1 MTEPPKPVKKT
12 FQCSKCGKNFKERH
26 HLENHNRRKTPCNVK
41 HECTKCHKVFISK
54 TSLKRHGDRVTACA
68 LEEIPVVTNDN
79 LENKCHLCGKEFSTA
94 SNLKRHQKDVC
105 NATNNPQLLSQLMT
119 LVIQQQTKITNL
131 ESHIVGNPQTVINGN
146 VNIQNNILN
155 NNYVNVTICG
165 FGKEDFSKL
174 DKNKVLD
181 LIKNHEKDF
190 MPQMIG
196 HVHANPDMPENHNVF
211 FDSNRNK
218 AIVYAAISE
227 HENSWQA
234 QDLEDVLR
242 QITKKIKTYMKPGNS
257 PYFDLVM
264 KDRDYD
270 TGNIIIRIADQ
281 TNWDTSEVFEKARTC
296 LSQISKNKEFMNLV
310 TIED

>member
-1 MTEPPKPVKKT
+1 MEELPKPVKKT

-54 TSLKRHGDRVTACA
+54 TSLKRHGDRVTSCA

-79 LENKCHLCGKEFSTA
+79 IENKCHLCGREFSTA
-94 SNLKRHQKDVC
+94 SNLKRHQKEVC
-105 NATNNPQLLSQLMT
+105 NSSNTKIIKQLMDR
-119 LVIQQQTKITNL
+119 ITQL
-131 ESHIVGNPQTVINGN
+131 ESRETTPQTVINGN

-155 NNYVNVTICG
+155 NNYMNVTICG

-211 FDSNRNK
+211 FDSERNK

-234 QDLEDVLR
+234 QDFEEVLK
-242 QITKKIKTYMKPGNS
+242 QITKKIKTHMKPGNS

-281 TNWDTSEVFEKARTC
+281 TNWDTGEVFEQAKTC
-296 LSQISKNKEFMNLV
+296 LSKISKNKDFMNLV
-310 TIED
+310 TIEN